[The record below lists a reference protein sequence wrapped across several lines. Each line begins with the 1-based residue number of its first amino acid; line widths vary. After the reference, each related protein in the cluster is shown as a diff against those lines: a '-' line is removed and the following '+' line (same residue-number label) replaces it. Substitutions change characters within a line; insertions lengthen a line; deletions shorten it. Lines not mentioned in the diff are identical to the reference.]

1 MAAVDTESA
10 PAIRVHGLD
19 YSFGEGEAAKQV
31 LFGIDLE
38 VAKGEFV
45 IMTGPS
51 GSGKTT
57 LLGLV
62 GALRRPQAGELVV
75 GGRNLTRMSD
85 GELVE
90 YRQHLGFIFQL
101 HNLFPALTA
110 RQSVQMATDLRP
122 ELAGDADAR
131 IEALLTRLGLGERL
145 DYKPE
150 RLSGG
155 QRQRVAIAR
164 ALIHHPE
171 VVLADEPTAALD
183 GANTEIVL
191 DLFRERA
198 AQDGTTVLMVTQD
211 ARVFDAADRLVNLVD
226 GRIESDVR
234 TGGRA
239 ASASAPPETG
249 HG

>member
-1 MAAVDTESA
+1 MDTGERKEDDELV
-10 PAIRVHGLD
+10 IDVKGLD
-19 YSFGEGEAAKQV
+19 YSFGEGEASKQV
-31 LFGIDLE
+31 LFDIDLGVE
-38 VAKGEFV
+38 PGEFV

-57 LLGLV
+57 LLGLI
-62 GALRRPQAGELVV
+62 GALRRPQAGRVVVAGHDLSTLSGAELEAH
-75 GGRNLTRMSD
+75 RTR
-85 GELVE
+85 
-90 YRQHLGFIFQL
+90 LGFIFQL

-110 RQSVQMATDLRP
+110 YQSVQMASDLRP
-122 ELAGDADAR
+122 DLGGDPQRR
-131 IEALLTRLGLGERL
+131 ITDLLEQLGLGERM

-164 ALIHHPE
+164 ALVHHPS

-198 AQDGTTVLMVTQD
+198 RLDGTTVVMVTQD
-211 ARVFDAADRLVNLVD
+211 ACVFDAADRLVNLVD
-226 GRIESDVR
+226 GRIESDLR
-234 TGGRA
+234 RGGSGA
-239 ASASAPPETG
+239 TDG
-249 HG
+249 